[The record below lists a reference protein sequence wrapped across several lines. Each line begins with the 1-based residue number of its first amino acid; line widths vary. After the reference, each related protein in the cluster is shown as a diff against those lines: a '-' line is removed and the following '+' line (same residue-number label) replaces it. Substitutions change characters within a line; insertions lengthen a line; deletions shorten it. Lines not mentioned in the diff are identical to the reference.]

1 MIQIQWSKHQ
11 NCFPYALEWAFSK
24 YRNFR
29 IIICRQRYVHW
40 TEFGFRIQLFQNCQ
54 KNNIT
59 LSSSINFVWNRNPI
73 WGKSCWPIR
82 VFILDLVN
90 MRRILNINS
99 FNKKFI
105 AALVEGF
112 NRLVLFNFMYFFT
125 SKWVANFEITF
136 IAYMIKFFIM
146 NICLRDV
153 NYCKMY
159 TSL

>member
-82 VFILDLVN
+82 VFILDLIN

-105 AALVEGF
+105 VALVEGF
-112 NRLVLFNFMYFFT
+112 NRLISPFQLHVLLYQQMG
-125 SKWVANFEITF
+125 SKFWNSF
-136 IAYMIKFFIM
+136 
-146 NICLRDV
+146 
-153 NYCKMY
+153 YCIHDKIFY
-159 TSL
+159 NGHLSQRCKLL